1 MAGFPEHARAEDTE
15 VNVWI
20 RFGLR
25 LGVSAALHP
34 FEYSKTL
41 IQLGYEPIAP
51 LPGKSI
57 LGKPIMKL
65 PNIFQYGR
73 YKVPFCRNITNIS
86 AVALAA
92 GHIRRI
98 DGFYGCYR
106 GLAPKLVGSLVA
118 MVVSDRVADQLGLE
132 QPEENKDDSQLSD
145 EELQVFDFQVPKNLR
160 TTPDLFSYRYVQFK
174 KSLKRD
180 IVLMVSGVVASHPF
194 HVISLR
200 MMAQFVGRETLYT
213 SIVGS
218 VAEIWKSEGIAGFFA
233 GLVPKL
239 LGDLACLV
247 LSSSTIYILN
257 KYIIKDK
264 LGRQYNSGFTQFAV
278 SSLLYPLQ
286 VVSTCSAV
294 SGSRLMAAQPPIMP
308 AYRNWVDCW
317 NDLQVRGE
325 LKRGSSLFWRWVL
338 Q

>member
-1 MAGFPEHARAEDTE
+1 MAGFREDARGEDTE
-15 VNVWI
+15 VNGWI

-51 LPGKSI
+51 MPGKSL

-65 PNIFQYGR
+65 PNIFQY
-73 YKVPFCRNITNIS
+73 
-86 AVALAA
+86 A

-118 MVVSDRVADQLGLE
+118 MVVSERVADSLGLE
-132 QPEENKDDSQLSD
+132 QPEEIKDDSQKRK
-145 EELQVFDFQVPKNLR
+145 EEEEM
-160 TTPDLFSYRYVQFK
+160 YIQFK
-174 KSLKRD
+174 SSLKRD
-180 IVLMVSGVVASHPF
+180 IVLTVTGIVASHPF

-218 VAEIWKSEGIAGFFA
+218 VAEIWKTEGIAGFFA

-239 LGDLACLV
+239 LCDVACLV

-257 KYIIKDK
+257 KYVIKDK
-264 LGRQYNSGFTQFAV
+264 LGRQYNAGFTQFAV

-286 VVSTCSAV
+286 VVSTCSTV
-294 SGSRLMAAQPPIMP
+294 SGSRLMAGQPPIMP
-308 AYRNWVDCW
+308 AYKNWVDCW

-325 LKRGSSLFWRWVL
+325 LKRGSSLFWRSQAISSPAVATSFAPL
-338 Q
+338 PKLVRYQ

>member
-1 MAGFPEHARAEDTE
+1 MAGFPEYAHGEETE
-15 VNVWI
+15 VNGWI

-41 IQLGYEPIAP
+41 IQLGYEPIAAM
-51 LPGKSI
+51 PGKSL

-65 PNIFQYGR
+65 PNIFQY
-73 YKVPFCRNITNIS
+73 
-86 AVALAA
+86 A
-92 GHIRRI
+92 GHIRRV
-98 DGFYGCYR
+98 DGLYGCYR

-118 MVVSDRVADQLGLE
+118 MVVSERVVDKLGLE
-132 QPEENKDDSQLSD
+132 QPEEIKDDSQLS
-145 EELQVFDFQVPKNLR
+145 EEEM
-160 TTPDLFSYRYVQFK
+160 YVQFK
-174 KSLKRD
+174 SSLKRD
-180 IVLMVSGVVASHPF
+180 IVLTVSGIVASHPF

-218 VAEIWKSEGIAGFFA
+218 VAEIWKTEGIAGFFA

-239 LGDLACLV
+239 LCDVACLV

-257 KYIIKDK
+257 KYVIKDK
-264 LGRQYNSGFTQFAV
+264 LGRQYNAGFTQFAV

-294 SGSRLMAAQPPIMP
+294 SGSRLMAGQPPIMP
-308 AYRNWVDCW
+308 AYKNWVDCW

-325 LKRGSSLFWRWVL
+325 LKRGSSLFWRSQAISSPVITTSFAPL
-338 Q
+338 PKLARYQ